1 MAHDAVTPPAEVYCG
16 PVGEPRPDVD
26 GGSGSGADSSPSKP
40 DCVPQPQPDP
50 IQRSLVIGGD
60 LWTLGQWV
68 LQQSTLADLSIGT
81 KVPVA

>member
-1 MAHDAVTPPAEVYCG
+1 
-16 PVGEPRPDVD
+16 VD